1 MTQAEAMIVAGGGE
15 RVEPSETSAPL
26 RRRENPLAARHRAGE
41 AVASLRGAAR
51 SLTQREPPAP
61 APRKR
66 RKTGKGDGDRA
77 TPQAIV
83 EDYLELCADPS
94 KDLLGWLAAGE
105 RRRSGRQQ
113 QPITRKGNN
122 YADTTKQELADANGI
137 RGLALREVQIWMDA
151 HRQGGRGADGVPARS
166 QRTGFGRYDKL
177 RPARGEATTALA
189 APRASGDTGAPDASL
204 NGEHAALSAFY
215 GAKIEATRRSLPARE
230 VSAAIRA
237 IFDEQSAAF
246 RALADRRGTASKASR
261 ERRHGARFAAREA
274 TGRERAGV
282 LPYARPS

>member
-1 MTQAEAMIVAGGGE
+1 
-15 RVEPSETSAPL
+15 
-26 RRRENPLAARHRAGE
+26 
-41 AVASLRGAAR
+41 LRGAAR
-51 SLTQREPPAP
+51 SLTQREPPAPAP

-113 QPITRKGNN
+113 QPITKKGND
-122 YADTTKQELADANGI
+122 YADNTKQSRMADANGI
-137 RGLALREVQIWMDA
+137 RGHALPPMQVWLDA
-151 HRQGGRGADGVPARS
+151 NRQRGRGADGVPARS
-166 QRTGFGRYDKL
+166 RRAGFGRYDGL
-177 RPARGEATTALA
+177 RPVRGEATGLA
-189 APRASGDTGAPDASL
+189 AHRASADTGAPDSSL

-237 IFDEQSAAF
+237 ILDEQSAAF
-246 RALADRRGTASKASR
+246 RALADRKGVASKASR
-261 ERRHGARFAAREA
+261 ERGHGARIAAREA
-274 TGRERAGV
+274 TGRERAGF
-282 LPYARPS
+282 PPMARPS